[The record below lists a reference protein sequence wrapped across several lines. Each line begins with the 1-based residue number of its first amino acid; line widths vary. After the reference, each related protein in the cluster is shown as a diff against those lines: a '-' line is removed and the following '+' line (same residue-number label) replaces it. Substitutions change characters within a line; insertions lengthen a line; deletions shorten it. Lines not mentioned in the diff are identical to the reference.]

1 MAKVVTCIFSNMK
14 KRTPKNQRVNKVV
27 DGIIYDLVSAEDE
40 NRQMTLAV
48 VKEEG
53 EYKI

>member
-1 MAKVVTCIFSNMK
+1 LHLFKYEEENPK
-14 KRTPKNQRVNKVV
+14 KSTSQNKVV